1 MEVAKNQS
9 LTTHNGKEAYECC
22 MIISYIIIKC
32 INNEEKKLIDVKK
45 LLDKILDYDIISL
58 YCKDLEY
65 SVQMLVKSQ
74 KEAEKKFHEFIDSGK
89 YSKAFNKGVEDRD
102 WNWKSRNFKYSPFRS
117 KLQPGYIGSYCMDAL
132 AMALFCVYHS
142 KSPKEAILRAVNL
155 GGDADS
161 VAAVVGQIAGSIWG
175 LDKDLLEL
183 YNQVK
188 KFDKGKCAII
198 AYLLYH
204 KN

>member
-1 MEVAKNQS
+1 
-9 LTTHNGKEAYECC
+9 
-22 MIISYIIIKC
+22 
-32 INNEEKKLIDVKK
+32 
-45 LLDKILDYDIISL
+45 
-58 YCKDLEY
+58 
-65 SVQMLVKSQ
+65 
-74 KEAEKKFHEFIDSGK
+74 
-89 YSKAFNKGVEDRD
+89 VEDRD